1 MPDIECARCGGSFF
15 SNSSLSR
22 HLKSK
27 TPCPTNKSIA
37 SREYLLGQLSTR
49 KKAPSS
55 FPCGFCKGIFTDR
68 NNCYRHRKKC
78 KSNPANLEQA
88 RTIQALTD
96 EITILRA
103 TLEKVGISS
112 AVSPGTI
119 IAASAPVT
127 INNTTNNNTNNTN
140 NINIWHPGALQV
152 EDVYPE
158 YYDIAFS
165 ANEPVSVIAKV
176 APKPTNMISASPT
189 PGDIRVFN
197 GTRFI
202 KNDNSLKCMY
212 RDVWSKIQVYGDDN
226 EEHLRRVI
234 AHEKSGSYEEHRD
247 KLDRV
252 KDSPESLRKFAD
264 VLSKKLAPASEA
276 TALGF
281 DIES

>member
-1 MPDIECARCGGSFF
+1 LEAKLGQG
-15 SNSSLSR
+15 
-22 HLKSK
+22 
-27 TPCPTNKSIA
+27 SIA
-37 SREYLLGQLSTR
+37 
-49 KKAPSS
+49 
-55 FPCGFCKGIFTDR
+55 
-68 NNCYRHRKKC
+68 
-78 KSNPANLEQA
+78 
-88 RTIQALTD
+88 
-96 EITILRA
+96 
-103 TLEKVGISS
+103 
-112 AVSPGTI
+112 
-119 IAASAPVT
+119 IAAAAPVT
-127 INNTTNNNTNNTN
+127 INNNTTNNNTNNNTN

-152 EDVYPE
+152 EDIYPE

-212 RDVWSKIQVYGDDN
+212 KDVWSKIQVYGDDN
-226 EEHLRRVI
+226 EEHLRKVI

-252 KDSPESLRKFAD
+252 KDSPESLLKFAD
-264 VLSKKLAPASEA
+264 VLSKKLSPASEA